1 MSCFSR
7 HPIISINTS
16 NLTKYGQLG
25 TSKQAVLVSG
35 DDNEIMRV
43 CKWKNGGRIGFKEHV
58 FISEISWFSF
68 CNCYL
73 FDCQYSVSSMKRR
86 RTRTPSDA
94 GSPPQEKKT
103 VKSST
108 SSNSSAIKDSPSK
121 SSDAQTA
128 ANLEEV
134 EVEKRTAES
143 DVKSFEK
150 GTEEIRKLVAEI
162 QGQKFAV
169 SIICC

>member
-1 MSCFSR
+1 
-7 HPIISINTS
+7 
-16 NLTKYGQLG
+16 
-25 TSKQAVLVSG
+25 
-35 DDNEIMRV
+35 
-43 CKWKNGGRIGFKEHV
+43 
-58 FISEISWFSF
+58 
-68 CNCYL
+68 
-73 FDCQYSVSSMKRR
+73 MKRR

-108 SSNSSAIKDSPSK
+108 SSNSSSIKDGPSK
-121 SSDAQTA
+121 SSDAQNA
-128 ANLEEV
+128 ASLEEA

-162 QGQKFAV
+162 QEQKFAV

>member
-25 TSKQAVLVSG
+25 TSKQAVRVSG
-35 DDNEIMRV
+35 DDNEMMRV
-43 CKWKNGGRIGFKEHV
+43 CKWKNGGRIGFNERV
-58 FISEISWFSF
+58 FISEISWLFF
-68 CNCYL
+68 NYYL

-108 SSNSSAIKDSPSK
+108 SSNSSAIKDGPSK
-121 SSDAQTA
+121 SSDAQNA

>member
-16 NLTKYGQLG
+16 NLTIYGQLG
-25 TSKQAVLVSG
+25 TSKQAVRVSG

-43 CKWKNGGRIGFKEHV
+43 CKWKNGGRIGFNERV
-58 FISEISWFSF
+58 FISEISWLFF
-68 CNCYL
+68 NYYL

-108 SSNSSAIKDSPSK
+108 SSNSSAIKDGPSK
-121 SSDAQTA
+121 SSDAQSA
-128 ANLEEV
+128 ASLEEV